1 MQTIDSQTLIA
12 GLLFPITLASGVWLS
27 SAGKPYNSLLFT
39 IHKLVAL
46 GAVLST
52 AIALNHL
59 RTAVD
64 MTALALGAIVLTG
77 ALVLGLFITGAL
89 LSIGKPDHMAILTVH
104 RVAPLLVT
112 VSAATAIYLLAKQLA
127 VM

>member
-1 MQTIDSQTLIA
+1 MKIVDSQI
-12 GLLFPITLASGVWLS
+12 PITGLFFVLTLAFGVWLS
-27 SAGKPYNSLLFT
+27 NAGKPYNSLLFT

-46 GAVLST
+46 GAVIST
-52 AIALNHL
+52 AVALYHL
-59 RTAVD
+59 RTGVD
-64 MTALALGAIVLTG
+64 MTAFAFGAIVLTG

-89 LSIGKPDHMAILTVH
+89 LSIGKPDHAAILMVH

>member
-46 GAVLST
+46 GAVIAS
-52 AIALNHL
+52 AITLYQVRAG
-59 RTAVD
+59 VD